1 MEFLALKPVPLD
13 TFAARWAAAMP
24 ADLELIDCRSLPV
37 SLPGLSQRLQ
47 SCQYLVRFEQPALR
61 EQLPELLGRGKKP
74 ESLVFVRRKKGREI
88 ILDFVPHLQAVEM
101 PDDSS
106 LLVTLKVV
114 DGRNPN
120 IYDVISALLGSS
132 GERITDGYTVIKQ
145 RSCLLE
151 PDCEEDVC
159 QPNC

>member
-1 MEFLALKPVPLD
+1 MEFLALEPVQLD
-13 TFAARWAAAMP
+13 SFAARWAASMP
-24 ADLELIDCRSLPV
+24 VELELIDCRALPV

-47 SCQYLVRFEQPALR
+47 SCQYLVRFEQPTWR
-61 EQLPELLGRGKKP
+61 EQLPELLKQGKKP
-74 ESLVFVRRKKGREI
+74 ASLVFVRRKKGRDVTI
-88 ILDFVPHLQAVEM
+88 DFAPHLQGLEM
-101 PDDSS
+101 PDASS
-106 LLVTLKVV
+106 LLLTLKVV

-151 PDCEEDVC
+151 PECEEDVC
-159 QPNC
+159 QPSC